1 MNKYVFLLI
10 FSVFIFENPLMAK
23 IKKPV
28 RVLLLS
34 GSNNHNWEKT
44 TPQLEEIF
52 SSSGLFSYSITLQPD
67 TLREEDFQAFDVVL
81 NNWNSWPENE
91 VRWPEKTEDA
101 LTGFIKKGGGFVTF
115 HASTSAFYE
124 WPEFKKFS
132 TAAWIMNQT
141 KHGKNSA
148 TEVNIIDQKH
158 PVTKGMTRFY
168 IFDELW
174 VNAEENPGFE
184 VLGTA
189 TNEKLKEQGKPEQ
202 PAIMVS
208 KYGKGRVFHTILG
221 HDARAMRNTGFK
233 QLLLR
238 GTEWAATGKVTQS
251 PAQELQPERESAR
264 YKWQE
269 TDTTFALLN
278 GDHIVWQYNFKTKH
292 GRPFFH
298 PVFVDGNNMT
308 CLSPDDHRW
317 HLGQWFCWKYINK
330 VNYWE
335 YRRGPFQSDGVT
347 EVKNVKIKKND
358 DYSAEIILDIVYYS
372 FGGDNVLAEKRVV
385 KVGSPQPDG
394 KLGMDYDFEFEALAD
409 EVELNR
415 TPVLGEPNGKSW
427 GGYAGLS
434 MRFSQDFMDSEFIT
448 PWNDND
454 SINGRQGDWLYM
466 GFTGIDGEKV
476 GTQIMVAPN
485 SRRDGW
491 AWYQVDSEAQ
501 PFYYFSPA
509 YLYFQPLTL
518 KRGEIIQL
526 NYRVLHLPGDVNRQL
541 LSEEFQKYKNQ

>member
-1 MNKYVFLLI
+1 MKKIFLIALL
-10 FSVFIFENPLMAK
+10 FVFILLSAESEAK
-23 IKKPV
+23 KSIK
-28 RVLLLS
+28 VLILS

-44 TPQLEEIF
+44 TQQLEEIF
-52 SSSGLFSYSITLQPD
+52 SGSDLFSYKITLQPD
-67 TLREEDFQAFDVVL
+67 TLRDGDYKGFDVVL
-81 NNWNSWPENE
+81 SNWNSWPENE
-91 VRWPEKTEDA
+91 MRWPEEAENA
-101 LTGFIKKGGGFVTF
+101 LVSFIKKGGGFVSF
-115 HASTSAFYE
+115 HASTSAFYG

-132 TAAWIMNQT
+132 TGAWIMNQT

-148 TEVNIIDQKH
+148 TAVTITNQKH
-158 PVTKGMTRFY
+158 PVTKGMTGFY

-174 VNAEENPGFE
+174 INAEINPKFE

-189 TNEKLKEQGKPEQ
+189 TNDKLKEQGTPEQ

-208 KYGKGRVFHTILG
+208 KYGKGNVFHTILG

-238 GTEWAATGKVTQS
+238 GTEWAATGKVTREL
-251 PAQELQPERESAR
+251 AQELQPEKETAR
-264 YKWQE
+264 YQWKE
-269 TDTTFALLN
+269 TDTTFALVN
-278 GDHIVWQYNFKTKH
+278 GDQVVWQYNFRTKH

-298 PVFVDGNNMT
+298 PVFIDGNTIT

-347 EVKNVKIKKND
+347 EVENVKIKKND
-358 DYSAEIILDIVYYS
+358 DFSAEIELDIVYHP
-372 FGGDNVLAEKRVV
+372 FGGENVLAEKRTV
-385 KVGSPQPDG
+385 KVGAPQPDG
-394 KLGMDYDFEFEALAD
+394 KLWMDYVFSFEALAE

-415 TPVLGEPNGKSW
+415 TPILGQEKGTSW

-434 MRFSQDFMDSEFIT
+434 VRFSQDFMDSEFIT

-476 GTQIMVAPN
+476 GSQIMVPPG

-491 AWYQVDSEAQ
+491 AWYMVDSEQQ
-501 PFYYFSPA
+501 PFYYYSPA
-509 YLYFQPLTL
+509 YLYFNPLTL
-518 KRGEIIQL
+518 KRGEKMKL
-526 NYRVLHLPGDVNRQL
+526 NYRILHIAGKTNNNELDKEYR
-541 LSEEFQKYKNQ
+541 KYVKK